1 MPWNDQK
8 GGWQQGGGG
17 RGPWG
22 QGPGGGKGGG
32 GGIQPPN
39 LEELMKRGRE
49 RLRGMFP
56 NQSPSSVVVA
66 LIGGEILLMLVLNG
80 VSFIQQQEQSVGL
93 RFCQYFGLLQP
104 RARFRL
110 TQPTYV

>member
-56 NQSPSSVVVA
+56 NQSPSSVVLA
-66 LIGGEILLMLVLNG
+66 LIGGTILLLWLLTG
-80 VSFIQQQEQSVGL
+80 VYFIQQQELGVVL
-93 RFCQYFGLLQP
+93 RFGKF
-104 RARFRL
+104 
-110 TQPTYV
+110 VE